1 MSGLSRSLSF
11 SRSPCFFLC
20 PKRGVHPLPLR
31 PQNRRNRSTSAN
43 RIFWGQRSISKGPLL
58 LIPPRRATF
67 LSTRPSSLQSHR
79 TFSYEGSPFVGRTVG
94 IPQNVR
100 YSRQKLKMLTTHRAL
115 DGTSIRLQ
123 KTFQSSPR
131 IIHQPTFR
139 LSTLR
144 TRLRSP
150 CDGDLR
156 TLLKSRDR
164 SSSPP
169 DLWPAEHNPAR
180 PPQST
185 GSS

>member
-58 LIPPRRATF
+58 LIPPRRATY
-67 LSTRPSSLQSHR
+67 LNTRPSSLQSHR

-131 IIHQPTFR
+131 IILRPTFR

-144 TRLRSP
+144 RRSRSP
-150 CDGDLR
+150 CDGVPHK
-156 TLLKSRDR
+156 LLQTRAQ
-164 SSSPP
+164 SSSPLCLALAWHTLGQP
-169 DLWPAEHNPAR
+169 R
-180 PPQST
+180 QTT
-185 GSS
+185 G